1 MINLV
6 KKIKT
11 SKGAVCTF
19 DIDTSADLTSL
30 PISTTNP
37 ECVLGSIAN
46 CIAEGVSYIL
56 NSSDEWVK
64 QDSHINYNEE
74 I

>member
-11 SKGAVCTF
+11 SKGSVYTF
-19 DIDTSADLTSL
+19 DIDTSSDLASL
-30 PISTTNP
+30 PTGST
-37 ECVLGSIAN
+37 GSVIGSVAN
-46 CIAEGVSYIL
+46 CISEGISYVL
-56 NSSDEWVK
+56 NSSNEWVK
-64 QDSHINYNEE
+64 QDLHINYNEV